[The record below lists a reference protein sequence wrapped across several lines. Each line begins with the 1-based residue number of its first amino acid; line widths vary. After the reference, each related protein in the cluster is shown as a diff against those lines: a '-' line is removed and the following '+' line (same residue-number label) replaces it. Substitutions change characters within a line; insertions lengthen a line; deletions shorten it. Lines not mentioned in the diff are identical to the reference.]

1 MLVKLIFILSCTL
14 QEREWQLLTLA
25 LLRALAIERLPALQ
39 EQFDGR
45 RGVRSLN
52 ELLADAGLTVEEFD
66 ALLEVLLP
74 SQCENRRAQGAHKAI
89 SASYKRSSK
98 W

>member
-1 MLVKLIFILSCTL
+1 MLTSALSCTV

-25 LLRALAIERLPALQ
+25 LLRALAIERLPGLR

-52 ELLADAGLTVEEFD
+52 EMLADAGSTVEEFD

-74 SQCENRRAQGAHKAI
+74 S
-89 SASYKRSSK
+89 
-98 W
+98 

>member
-1 MLVKLIFILSCTL
+1 MLVMLTLTLSCTV

-25 LLRALAIERLPALQ
+25 LLRALAIERLPSLQ

-52 ELLADAGLTVEEFD
+52 EMLADAGSTVEEFD

-74 SQCENRRAQGAHKAI
+74 S
-89 SASYKRSSK
+89 
-98 W
+98 

>member
-1 MLVKLIFILSCTL
+1 MLMMLTSTLSCIV

-39 EQFDGR
+39 GQFDGR

-52 ELLADAGLTVEEFD
+52 EMLGDVGSTVEEFD

-74 SQCENRRAQGAHKAI
+74 S
-89 SASYKRSSK
+89 
-98 W
+98 

>member
-1 MLVKLIFILSCTL
+1 MLMMLTSTLSCIV

-52 ELLADAGLTVEEFD
+52 EMLGDVGSTVEEFD

-74 SQCENRRAQGAHKAI
+74 S
-89 SASYKRSSK
+89 
-98 W
+98 